1 MPVLCRMHEGRA
13 PLGIGEL
20 DGGACLKKKFEHLDT
35 SVERTQHERGA
46 ATLVGRI
53 DLCSCKE

>member
-20 DGGACLKKKFEHLDT
+20 DRGACLKKKFEHLDT
-35 SVERTQHERGA
+35 SVERTQHKRGA

-53 DLCSCKE
+53 DQCSCME